1 MRYMGLAAA
10 ALTAISSAMPSAGLA
25 ADANSPVGRCVAAR
39 VAAMPGFSG
48 VVLARRGSDVG
59 QIALGTADGAG
70 RAITADTRF
79 NLGSANKMFT
89 AVAVAQLVEAGKVG
103 LDDPIGR
110 YVAGLTTEASAV
122 TVRQLLTHSSGLGSF
137 FSPDTLDALARAR
150 SIADL
155 MPLVAD
161 EKPAFAPGTQFRYSN
176 TGFLLLGAMIERVS
190 GQSYGDYLRD
200 HVFVPAGMTATGLDP
215 ASPVPAAVGMTTMP
229 ALPPLGGPGASGPG
243 APGMVMIRPG
253 DAGAPMPPAGA
264 PGLLIMRPG
273 EGGGPAAP
281 MALPPGP
288 PRPALESSLPGT
300 PAGSAY
306 SNAEDLRRFFAALAT
321 GKLVSAKTAAM
332 FIASQIEAPAPPG
345 GARAHYGFGFGTGSF
360 EGHRWYGHNGGAPG
374 VNVEAT
380 FFPDDDVEIE
390 VLANRDPPV
399 ATRLFG
405 DLRRVLLD
413 PVKLAACAAGG

>member
-1 MRYMGLAAA
+1 MRHIGWGVAAA
-10 ALTAISSAMPSAGLA
+10 ALMAIPTTGLA
-25 ADANSPVGRCVAAR
+25 ADKDSPVARCVAGR

-59 QIALGTADGAG
+59 QVGLGTADGAG

-89 AVAVAQLVEAGKVG
+89 AVAVAQLIEAGKVG

-110 YVAGLTTEASAV
+110 YVAGLTPEASAV
-122 TVRQLLTHSSGLGSF
+122 TVRQLLTHSGGLGSF

-155 MPLVAD
+155 LPLVAD
-161 EKPAFAPGTQFRYSN
+161 EKPAFAPGARFQYSN
-176 TGFLLLGAMIERVS
+176 TGFLLLGAMVERVS

-200 HVFVPAGMTATGLDP
+200 RVFVPAGMMATGLDP
-215 ASPVPAAVGMTTMP
+215 ASPIPAAIGMTTMP
-229 ALPPLGGPGASGPG
+229 ALPPLGGPGAPG
-243 APGMVMIRPG
+243 VMMIRPS
-253 DAGAPMPPAGA
+253 DAGAPMPPPGA

-281 MALPPGP
+281 MALPEGP
-288 PRPALESSLPGT
+288 PRPARESTLPGT

-306 SNAEDLRRFFAALAT
+306 SNAADLRRFFAALAA
-321 GKLVSAKTAAM
+321 GKLVSAKTVAM
-332 FIASQIEAPAPPG
+332 FVAPQIEAPAPPG

-380 FFPDDDVEIE
+380 VFPDDDVEIE
-390 VLANRDPPV
+390 VLTNRDPPV
-399 ATRLFG
+399 ASRLFS

-413 PVKLAACAAGG
+413 PSKLAACAGGG

>member
-1 MRYMGLAAA
+1 MRHMVWGVAAA
-10 ALTAISSAMPSAGLA
+10 ALTAIPSAGMA
-25 ADANSPVGRCVAAR
+25 ADKNSPVGRCVAAR

-59 QIALGTADGAG
+59 HLALGTADGTG
-70 RAITADTRF
+70 RAIAVDTRF

-89 AVAVAQLVEAGKVG
+89 AVAVAQLVEAGKVR

-110 YVAGLTTEASAV
+110 YVDGLTREASAV
-122 TVRQLLTHSSGLGSF
+122 TVRQLLTHSGGLGSF

-155 MPLVAD
+155 LPLVAN
-161 EKPAFAPGTQFRYSN
+161 EKPAFTPGTRFQYSN
-176 TGFLLLGAMIERVS
+176 TGFLLLGAMVERVS
-190 GQSYGDYLRD
+190 GQRYGDYLRD
-200 HVFVPAGMTATGLDP
+200 HVFVPADMTATGLDP
-215 ASPVPAAVGMTTMP
+215 ASPVPAAIGVTTMP
-229 ALPPLGGPGASGPG
+229 ALPPLGGPG

-253 DAGAPMPPAGA
+253 DAGAPMPPPGA
-264 PGLLIMRPG
+264 PGLMIMRPG

-288 PRPALESSLPGT
+288 PRPAQESTLPGT

-306 SNAEDLRRFFAALAT
+306 STVGDLRRFFAALAG
-321 GKLVSAKTAAM
+321 GKLLSNQTVAM
-332 FIASQIEAPAPPG
+332 FAAPQIEAPAPPG
-345 GARAHYGFGFGTGSF
+345 GPRAHYGFGFGSGSF

-380 FFPDDDVEIE
+380 IFPDDDVEIE
-390 VLANRDPPV
+390 VLTNRDPPI

-405 DLRRVLLD
+405 DLRRLLLD
-413 PVKLAACAAGG
+413 PVKLAACATGS